1 MSIFDDM
8 DWTDTSD
15 RGSTYGD
22 KYKTAKVDS
31 KSLGGYKRWTDS
43 SERTGTAKKSKES
56 ESKEF
61 LSKFKSDFANK
72 FRDNA

>member
-8 DWTDTSD
+8 DWENTTE
-15 RGSTYGD
+15 RGSKYGE
-22 KYKTAKVDS
+22 KYKTAKAHP
-31 KSLGGYKRWTDS
+31 KSLGGWDRWTDS
-43 SERTGTAKKSKES
+43 SEKTGTAKKSKES

-61 LSKFKSDFANK
+61 LSRFKSDFANK

>member
-8 DWTDTSD
+8 DWEDTTE
-15 RGSTYGD
+15 RGSKYGE
-22 KYKTAKVDS
+22 KYKTAKADP
-31 KSLGGYKRWTDS
+31 KSLGGWDRWTDV
-43 SERTGTAKKSKES
+43 SEKTGTAKKSKKS

>member
-15 RGSTYGD
+15 RGSTYGE
-22 KYKTAKVDS
+22 KYKTAKVDP

-43 SERTGTAKKSKES
+43 SERTGTAKSKES
-56 ESKEF
+56 KGKEF
-61 LSKFKSDFANK
+61 LSMFKKDFGNK
-72 FRDNA
+72 FRDNT